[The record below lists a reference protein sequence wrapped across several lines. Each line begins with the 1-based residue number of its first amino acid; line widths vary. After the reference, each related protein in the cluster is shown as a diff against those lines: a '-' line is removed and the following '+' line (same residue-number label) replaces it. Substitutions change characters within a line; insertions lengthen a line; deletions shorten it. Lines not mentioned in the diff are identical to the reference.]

1 MPTYE
6 PWSVVVVPF
15 PFTER
20 LRSKRR
26 PAVVLSPAAFQNTHG
41 CGVLAM
47 VTDARNPRWASDV
60 VLGDLDAAGSPSRPC
75 SGASCSRSI
84 TGSRESH
91 RPAVGFGSDGRVPR
105 VAGCD
110 LLSV

>member
-41 CGVLAM
+41 CSVLAM

-60 VLGDLDAAGSPSRPC
+60 VLGDLDAAGLSFASVFRCKLFTLDHGLIVRAIGRLSASDRRAASRALRAAI
-75 SGASCSRSI
+75 S
-84 TGSRESH
+84 
-91 RPAVGFGSDGRVPR
+91 
-105 VAGCD
+105 
-110 LLSV
+110 